1 MAHECPEC
9 GMVCYCGGDI
19 DDCEFNGPGS
29 GQERCTHKCDI
40 IDGQDFIEIEDE
52 FEFDDRSDP
61 ERMVL
66 NCGYPGCCMPGAHFP
81 SECHNAE
88 DMIRWFEDHE
98 KEKRSCQRA
107 VRRPSASS

>member
-29 GQERCTHKCDI
+29 GQERCAHKCDVGGA
-40 IDGQDFIEIEDE
+40 DDDDWQFGDRDE
-52 FEFDDRSDP
+52 P
-61 ERMVL
+61 ESLVMA
-66 NCGYPGCCMPGAHFP
+66 CSYPGCCMPGEHFP

-88 DMIRWFEDHE
+88 DMIRWFEEHE
-98 KEKRSCQRA
+98 KEKPTCQRT
-107 VRRPSASS
+107 R